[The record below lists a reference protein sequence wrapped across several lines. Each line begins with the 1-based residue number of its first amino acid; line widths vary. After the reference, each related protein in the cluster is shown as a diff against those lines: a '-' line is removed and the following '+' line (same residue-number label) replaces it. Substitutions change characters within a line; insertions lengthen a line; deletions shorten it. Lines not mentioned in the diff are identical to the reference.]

1 MIESLNNLLIEYQ
14 LEKKRYY
21 FLLDQEEELL
31 TRYFS
36 FTSTIKEVVV
46 SEGSSQDKYINYLID
61 LDKKRFNGLTLRE
74 EQERQ
79 LQKVQGIKKQLEDR
93 IRALSKLE
101 GIEYELLDCILAK
114 GMKPTPAVEKVAEL
128 NFMDPSNIWK
138 RYYPQIKG
146 IVDAI
151 FNTNK

>member
-1 MIESLNNLLIEYQ
+1 MTESLNNLLIEYQ

-36 FTSTIKEVVV
+36 FTSTIKEIVV

-61 LDKKRFNGLTLRE
+61 LDQKRFNGLTLRE

-79 LQKVQGIKKQLEDR
+79 LKKVQSIKKQLEDR

-138 RYYPQIKG
+138 RYYPRIKG

-151 FNTNK
+151 FNINK